1 VDHDASAGAVAVGR
15 LVSAHAE
22 EFAGSYVDESGVVV
36 VVFAPAAD
44 AAAWRPRLT
53 RAAGGHPLRMVRGTV
68 SATELVRVQAGLR
81 NFDWPSGRPAYGS
94 FVDAARC
101 AVVVQAESLPATDK
115 RAVEWSFGAL
125 VVVDE
130 GYRPGRR

>member
-1 VDHDASAGAVAVGR
+1 VDHDASAVAVGR

-22 EFAGSYVDESGVVV
+22 EFAGSYVDESGAVV
-36 VVFAPAAD
+36 VVFAPSAD

-53 RAAGGHPLRMVRGTV
+53 RAAGGHPLRMERGTV
-68 SATELVRVQAGLR
+68 SAAELARVLARLR

-94 FVDAARC
+94 FADAARC
-101 AVVVQAESLPATDK
+101 AVVVQVESLPETDK
-115 RAVEWSFGAL
+115 RALARSFGAL

-130 GYRPGRR
+130 GYRPDRR